1 MSFLTRSITRR
12 ATVIAR
18 LGLRNYSEQ
27 PDRAKPVKFS
37 TSEAA
42 NWRAAFTRRG
52 TSHDDTPE
60 AQTYIVCGSVAIFLA
75 YFFFLREESDIDDR
89 FDIFQ
94 DNLYERV
101 DGLEEVNLRVQK
113 ERMLQAGLSVVEIEK
128 RLEVLRE
135 ERLKNAS

>member
-1 MSFLTRSITRR
+1 M
-12 ATVIAR
+12 A
-18 LGLRNYSEQ
+18 
-27 PDRAKPVKFS
+27 S
-37 TSEAA
+37 TILPHCS
-42 NWRAAFTRRG
+42 
-52 TSHDDTPE
+52 
-60 AQTYIVCGSVAIFLA
+60 SVAIFLT
-75 YFFFLREESDIDDR
+75 YFFFLREESDIDDK

-94 DNLYERV
+94 DNLYEKV